1 MPHRYLPDIA
11 ISDAAF
17 EAWGPTL
24 EDVFISCAE
33 ALTGVMVD
41 DLSLIA
47 GKEAVEL
54 RLFNTDLDML
64 LFDFLNE
71 LVYMKD
77 AKRLLLRVE
86 RVEIVEEGG
95 GFELI
100 GHTSGEEI
108 DPSRHRLLADVK
120 AVTLSR
126 FSLERDDEGWRA
138 TVIVDI

>member
-1 MPHRYLPDIA
+1 MPYKYLPDIA

-17 EAWGPTL
+17 EAWGANL
-24 EDVFISCAE
+24 EDVFISCAD

-54 RLFNTDLDML
+54 RLFNTELDML

-95 GFELI
+95 GFELV

-108 DPSRHRLLADVK
+108 DPLRHRLLADIK